1 MSSEDADL
9 HTNPEIGR
17 SLERART
24 ERGLSLWQVEEATKI
39 RVRYLRDLERENFDV
54 LPAVY
59 VLGSLK
65 TYADFLDL
73 DGEALS
79 RQLKDRQASLQQ
91 EEDSADEEPVS
102 VERSRILAA
111 LGGLPVIGDRGALE
125 DDEDVAAP
133 ATATGQSPRLY
144 LGLGAVLILI
154 FAVALTTMLGG
165 GDQPAVSQLREPAIT
180 EPPSRLVAS
189 GNVEDPKEDARNRAA
204 GSGDDRSEAGAE
216 SSDERDTKDDQER
229 QEQTKKGEGDE
240 DDAEP
245 EVAEDVE
252 ITPPSAST
260 ASAGTASAGTASAS
274 ASATAAA
281 SATSAPF
288 ATAPADASSTV
299 SAPASGAPVAP
310 DAAAPQAAN
319 AGVAPR
325 PAVDQPAPGAAGAP
339 AGARRVVAADGAGP
353 VERVVDRVRI
363 VRFR

>member
-1 MSSEDADL
+1 MSSEDADS
-9 HTNPEIGR
+9 HTKPEIGR

-65 TYADFLDL
+65 TYADLLGL

-91 EEDSADEEPVS
+91 EGDPADEEPVS
-102 VERSRILAA
+102 VERGGILAA

-144 LGLGAVLILI
+144 LGLGAVLILVL
-154 FAVALTTMLGG
+154 AVALTTMLGG

-180 EPPSRLVAS
+180 EPPSRPVAS

-216 SSDERDTKDDQER
+216 SSDERDTKDDQEG

-240 DDAEP
+240 DDVEP
-245 EVAEDVE
+245 EVAQDVE
-252 ITPPSAST
+252 ITST
-260 ASAGTASAGTASAS
+260 ASAGTASAGTASTS

-288 ATAPADASSTV
+288 ATAPAGASSTV
-299 SAPASGAPVAP
+299 SAPASGARVAE
-310 DAAAPQAAN
+310 AAAAQQAAN

-339 AGARRVVAADGAGP
+339 AGARRVVVADGAGP

>member
-1 MSSEDADL
+1 MSSEDADS
-9 HTNPEIGR
+9 HMNPGIGQ

-24 ERGLSLWQVEEATKI
+24 ECGLSLGQVEEATKI

-65 TYADFLDL
+65 TYADFLGL

-91 EEDSADEEPVS
+91 KEDPADEEPVS
-102 VERSRILAA
+102 VERGGILAA
-111 LGGLPVIGDRGALE
+111 LGSLPVIGDRGALE

-144 LGLGAVLILI
+144 LGLGAVLILVL
-154 FAVALTTMLGG
+154 AVALTTMLGG

-189 GNVEDPKEDARNRAA
+189 GNVEDSKEDARNRAA
-204 GSGDDRSEAGAE
+204 GSGEDRSEAGAE
-216 SSDERDTKDDQER
+216 LSGERDAKDDQEG
-229 QEQTKKGEGDE
+229 QERTKKGEEDE
-240 DDAEP
+240 DGAEP

-260 ASAGTASAGTASAS
+260 ASAGTASAS

-281 SATSAPF
+281 SATSTPF

-299 SAPASGAPVAP
+299 SAPASGGPVAP
-310 DAAAPQAAN
+310 DAAAPQAAK

-325 PAVDQPAPGAAGAP
+325 PAVDQPTPGAARAP
-339 AGARRVVAADGAGP
+339 AGARRVVAADRAGP
-353 VERVVDRVRI
+353 VERIVDRVRI

>member
-1 MSSEDADL
+1 MSSEDADS

-65 TYADFLDL
+65 TYADFLGL

-91 EEDSADEEPVS
+91 EEDPADEEPVS
-102 VERSRILAA
+102 VER
-111 LGGLPVIGDRGALE
+111 GGLPVIGDRGALE

-144 LGLGAVLILI
+144 LGLGAVLILVL
-154 FAVALTTMLGG
+154 AVALTMMLGG

-180 EPPSRLVAS
+180 EPPSWLVAS
-189 GNVEDPKEDARNRAA
+189 GNVEDPKEGARKRAA
-204 GSGDDRSEAGAE
+204 GSGNDRSEAGVE
-216 SSDERDTKDDQER
+216 SSDERDTKDDQEG

-240 DDAEP
+240 DDVEP
-245 EVAEDVE
+245 EVAQDVE

-260 ASAGTASAGTASAS
+260 ASAGTASAS
-274 ASATAAA
+274 ASATAA
-281 SATSAPF
+281 SATSAAF

-325 PAVDQPAPGAAGAP
+325 PAVDQPAPGADGAP
-339 AGARRVVAADGAGP
+339 AGARRVVVADGAGP
-353 VERVVDRVRI
+353 VERVVYRVRI

>member
-1 MSSEDADL
+1 MSSEDADS

-65 TYADFLDL
+65 TYADFLGL

-79 RQLKDRQASLQQ
+79 LQLKDRQASLQQ
-91 EEDSADEEPVS
+91 KEDPADEEPVS
-102 VERSRILAA
+102 VERGGILNA

-144 LGLGAVLILI
+144 LGLGAVLILVL
-154 FAVALTTMLGG
+154 AVALTMMLGG

-189 GNVEDPKEDARNRAA
+189 GNVEGSKEDARNRAA

-216 SSDERDTKDDQER
+216 SSDERDTKDDQEG

-252 ITPPSAST
+252 ITPPS
-260 ASAGTASAGTASAS
+260 
-274 ASATAAA
+274 
-281 SATSAPF
+281 P
-288 ATAPADASSTV
+288 SSR
-299 SAPASGAPVAP
+299 S
-310 DAAAPQAAN
+310 
-319 AGVAPR
+319 
-325 PAVDQPAPGAAGAP
+325 
-339 AGARRVVAADGAGP
+339 
-353 VERVVDRVRI
+353 
-363 VRFR
+363 